1 MEVRENFPGIFIS
14 SFFGKN
20 AVPLLYDN
28 RCGFIMETNVQLELA
43 YNFLQY
49 TGVNVFLTGKAGT
62 GKTTFLH
69 RLKRLSPK
77 RMIVLAPT
85 GVAAINA
92 GGVTIHSFFQLPFG
106 PYRAPLT
113 NELPETKERF
123 TNKFSKEKIDIIR
136 SLDLL
141 VIDEISMVRAD
152 LLDAVHDV
160 LCRYRDKTRPFGG
173 VQLLMIG
180 DLQQLAP
187 IVKEEEWSLL
197 RTYYK
202 SPFFFNSL
210 ALQQT
215 SYVSIE
221 LTQVYRQC
229 DGEFIRLLNAIR
241 GNCADQTVFDLLNR
255 RYIPGFKPGKEE
267 GYITLTTHNAQAQ
280 LINSRELEEIPA
292 SAYSFLAEV
301 KDNFPAYAFPT
312 EECLVLKKGAQV
324 LFVKNDSSPEK
335 RYYNGKIGKITEIG
349 AERIRVKCADD
360 RKEIEVGKEEWT
372 NTKYTIDPETKEI
385 TETIEGVFRQYP
397 LKTAWAITI
406 HKSQG
411 LTFERA
417 IIDAGAAFTHGQVY
431 VALSRCKTLEGLVL
445 SSPLKNNVLISDRT
459 VESFTERV
467 EKSQPDAIDLE
478 KARLQY
484 YTELVTDLFDFM
496 LLWKRLQRVAWV
508 FGEHLGKLYPEWT
521 ARYRQARENCFSEI
535 VSVGEKFKIQ
545 LTRLIA
551 ASENAEQ
558 DKRIRERISKGVIYF
573 SEKLQTIVLDLLE
586 NSVLEIDNKEVRKI
600 AEEALGRLQQEAAVK
615 QETLTAAENGFSVK
629 SYLAARSRAMLEKP
643 RIKMRKSTDK
653 IDISADIGHPELYN
667 RLRHWRKEEADRLK
681 LPVYTIMQQKA
692 LLGVA
697 NTLPTSGKELLKIPG
712 IGKKVMEKYGK
723 KLLEI
728 VDEFRWGINEPE

>member
-1 MEVRENFPGIFIS
+1 
-14 SFFGKN
+14 
-20 AVPLLYDN
+20 
-28 RCGFIMETNVQLELA
+28 METNVQLDLA

-106 PYRAPLT
+106 PYIPDPT
-113 NELPETKERF
+113 QELPAIKERF
-123 TNKFSKEKIDIIR
+123 TNKFSKEKINIIR

-160 LCRYRDKTRPFGG
+160 LCRYRDKSRPFGG

-187 IVKEEEWSLL
+187 VVKEEEWNLL
-197 RTYYK
+197 KTYYQ

-215 SYVSIE
+215 SYISIE
-221 LTQVYRQC
+221 LTQIYRQC
-229 DGEFIRLLNAIR
+229 DWEFIRLLNAIR
-241 GNCADQTVFDLLNR
+241 GNCADKTVFDLLNR
-255 RYIPGFKPGKEE
+255 RYMPDFKPDKEE

-280 LINSRELEEIPA
+280 LINSRELEEIPE

-312 EECLVLKKGAQV
+312 EERLVLKKGAQV
-324 LFVKNDSSPEK
+324 MFVKNDSSPGK
-335 RYYNGKIGKITEIG
+335 RYYNGKIGKITEIST
-349 AERIRVKCADD
+349 ERIRVKCADD
-360 RKEIEVGKEEWT
+360 QEEIEVGKEEWT

-417 IIDAGAAFTHGQVY
+417 IIDVGAAFTHGQVY

-445 SSPLKNNVLISDRT
+445 SSPLKNRALISDRT
-459 VESFTERV
+459 IESFTEKV
-467 EKSQPDAIDLE
+467 EKSQPDITDLE
-478 KARLQY
+478 KARRQY
-484 YTELVTDLFDFM
+484 YTELVTDLFDFT

-508 FGEHLGKLYPEWT
+508 FGEHLGKLYPELT
-521 ARYRQARENCFSEI
+521 ARYRQARENCYPEI
-535 VSVGEKFKIQ
+535 VAVGERFKIQ

-558 DKRIRERISKGVIYF
+558 DKLVGERIGKGVVYF
-573 SEKLQTIVLDLLE
+573 SEKLQIIVIGLLE

-600 AEEALGRLQQEAAVK
+600 VEEALGRLQQEVAVK
-615 QETLTAAENGFSVK
+615 QETLAAAENGFSVK

-643 RIKMRKSTDK
+643 QIKMRKSTDK
-653 IDISADIGHPELYN
+653 INIIGDLKYPELYN
-667 RLRHWRKEEADRLK
+667 LLRHWRKEEADRLK
-681 LPVYTIMQQKA
+681 LPVYTIIQQKA
-692 LLGVA
+692 LLGVT
-697 NTLPTSGKELLKIPG
+697 NTLPTSGRELLKIPG
-712 IGKKVMEKYGK
+712 IGKKVIEKYGK
-723 KLLEI
+723 KILEI
-728 VDEFRWGINEPE
+728 VDEFRLGINKPE